1 MAQMFQELKRRHV
14 FRVGIAY
21 LIAGWVVIEVAG
33 AVFPTFEAP
42 EWILKV
48 LTTVVA
54 LGFPVALILAWAFEV
69 TPGGIKTTADAD
81 REAAL
86 RVDATDTSTS
96 PNRKNPARASIAV
109 LPFNNMSDNAE
120 DEYLADGMTEDIIT
134 TLAKG
139 SYFLVIAR
147 NSTFRYKGTSPDI
160 RDVGRALGVN
170 YVVEGSIRRIGNG
183 MRVTAQLI
191 EAESGSHVWAE
202 KYDRSLDDLF
212 VVQDEIVSG
221 IARAAGGGLYHAE
234 VARARKADP
243 DTLDAWGL
251 THRAGSILIL
261 PTPDALDEAE
271 GYLKRAIELAPD
283 FAMAYGVLTNVAG
296 LRVRTFSSADPEAD
310 IALARKSAETVA
322 RLAPESAFAYS
333 SKGMVALAEGRIGDT
348 AALYEK
354 ASQLAPSIS
363 AYYLLCA
370 GGKIAIGEIED
381 GIAMLRRGMQV
392 SPADPMTSYA
402 NLYLSL
408 GYLQFE
414 DYDTA
419 LKEADLGIQRLPI
432 YPLLHVTRALALAG
446 LGKLAEAKGA
456 MARAIELGQGVDVAV
471 LEQRALEYSELPSRK
486 AKIQA
491 LFSAIDAA

>member
-1 MAQMFQELKRRHV
+1 V

-21 LIAGWVVIEVAG
+21 LVAGWVVIEVAG

-42 EWILKV
+42 DWILKV
-48 LTTVVA
+48 LTTLVA
-54 LGFPVALILAWAFEV
+54 LGFPVALIIAWAFEV
-69 TPGGIKTTADAD
+69 TPSGIMRTADAD
-81 REAAL
+81 REAAG
-86 RVDATDTSTS
+86 RTGTTGITATPD
-96 PNRKNPARASIAV
+96 RKSSARASIAV

-134 TLAKG
+134 TLSK
-139 SYFLVIAR
+139 STYFLVIAR
-147 NSTFRYKGTSPDI
+147 NSTFRYKGASPDI
-160 RDVGRALGVN
+160 RDVGRELGVN

-183 MRVTAQLI
+183 MRFTAQLI
-191 EAESGSHVWAE
+191 EAETGSHVWAE
-202 KYDRSLDDLF
+202 KYDRPLDDLF
-212 VVQDEIVSG
+212 AVQDEIVSS

-234 VARARKADP
+234 TARARKADP

-251 THRAGSILIL
+251 THRAGSLLII
-261 PTPDALDEAE
+261 PTGDALNEAE
-271 GYLKRAIELAPD
+271 GYLHRAIALAPD
-283 FAMAYGVLTNVAG
+283 YALAYGVLTNVAG

-322 RLAPESAFAYS
+322 KLAPESEISYS
-333 SKGMVALAEGRIGDT
+333 SKGMVALAEGRIGDS
-348 AALYEK
+348 AVLYEK
-354 ASQLAPSIS
+354 ASQLGPSIPI
-363 AYYLLCA
+363 YYLMSG
-370 GGKIAIGEIED
+370 GGKIALGEIEE

-392 SPADPMTSYA
+392 SPTDPMTAYA

-419 LKEADLGIQRLPI
+419 LREADLGVQRLPI

-446 LGKLAEAKGA
+446 LGKLAEAKDA
-456 MARAIELGQGVDVAV
+456 MARAVELGQGVDVAV
-471 LEQRALEYSELPSRK
+471 LEKRALEYSESPPRK
-486 AKIQA
+486 AKIQT